1 MTSEIIAEAA
11 VAVDER
17 MIRDLAIVAGGLV
30 CSVGL
35 CARHACAA
43 IRCDMTNAD
52 VTHFVVAG
60 EPVNGAAVPL
70 ADHLRGSERQ
80 AELVVRAIADCWSQV
95 RAGDAATAFARQVDP
110 STIPV
115 LILVAEADRP
125 GRLADLDAVLL
136 SSVTTRLGHRLHPAS
151 RLISGGVH
159 GAGIALRAA
168 AMLLA
173 DGAAAVLL
181 VGVDTRLTGGTI
193 QADYVAR
200 RLRSENC
207 PHGATPGEAAAAV
220 LLRDAHGLVGGR
232 PWLAITGLGTATESA
247 VPGADVPQRGDGLF
261 TAVRAAL
268 GQAERRMSDV
278 GWRLDDATGD
288 PFVQRDTVLG
298 MQRLTRRTAMDMV
311 AWHPAR
317 SLGAIGAAMLPA
329 LLVVAAHA
337 VSQRYAPSG
346 IAVVHLGGD
355 SAERLA
361 LVLATQELAVPERA
375 GP

>member
-1 MTSEIIAEAA
+1 MTVEPVADAA

-60 EPVNGAAVPL
+60 EPVIGAAVPL
-70 ADHLRGSERQ
+70 SDHLRGCERQ
-80 AELVVRAIADCWSQV
+80 ADLVVRAIADCWSQV

-125 GRLADLDAVLL
+125 GRLADLDAALIP
-136 SSVTTRLGHRLHPAS
+136 SITTRLGHCLHPAS
-151 RLISGGVH
+151 RLFTGGVH
-159 GAGIALRAA
+159 GAGLALRAA
-168 AMLLA
+168 AALLA
-173 DGAAAVLL
+173 DGAVAVLL

-193 QADYVAR
+193 QADHTAR

-220 LLRDAHGLVGGR
+220 LLRDAQGLVCGR
-232 PWLAITGLGTATESA
+232 PWLSITGLGTATEAA
-247 VPGADVPQRGDGLF
+247 VFGADVPQRGDGLI

-268 GQAERRMSDV
+268 GQAERQMSEV

-288 PFVQRDTVLG
+288 SFVQRDTALA
-298 MQRLTRRTAMDMV
+298 MQRLMRRSTTDLV

-317 SLGAIGAAMLPA
+317 SLAAIGAAMLPA

-337 VSQRYAPSG
+337 VSQRYAPSS
-346 IAVVHLGGD
+346 IAVCHLGGD

-361 LVLATQELAVPERA
+361 LVLAAQEFATP
-375 GP
+375 